1 MEGGVLQT
9 PLWAARGCQPSLQG
23 ESSTS
28 AYTAWKLFEACPK
41 QHPATQT
48 PIGSLTGAAQGG
60 GVDFV
65 AGGFG
70 GRLSSSV
77 APAPEALHSW
87 PHSCRQPKIS
97 LGRVVGGGAGGAP
110 PIYRPP
116 NGAAAGNAAG
126 APLAAW
132 AKLRP

>member
-60 GVDFV
+60 G
-65 AGGFG
+65 GGFCCRG
-70 GRLSSSV
+70 IWG
-77 APAPEALHSW
+77 PAELQCSTCP
-87 PHSCRQPKIS
+87 
-97 LGRVVGGGAGGAP
+97 
-110 PIYRPP
+110 
-116 NGAAAGNAAG
+116 
-126 APLAAW
+126 
-132 AKLRP
+132 